1 MSDKQ
6 KDSIADGG
14 EAESTFK
21 KLAEKENLSEKVVF
35 LSGLSIGLFLIIA
48 FHALWTI
55 LRMLGDNSIP
65 LVVCPRTYD
74 LDAPVVMETIDRS
87 SVQSQDRWM
96 RGFMRR
102 FITSQFPRTEQ
113 DVEPFFQYIVDH
125 SEGGIQ
131 AKFESYVND
140 SKKIADMVRSGT
152 FYRFYPKDSK
162 DLRIRKMDGQENTWI
177 VEIDGWL
184 VRKMGAYQER
194 FTPTLR
200 YIVQAG
206 KATLSNP
213 EGLYVIDGNMEE
225 FSDYVSG
232 KKEQL

>member
-1 MSDKQ
+1 MGIDE
-6 KDSIADGG
+6 KDSLPMGD
-14 EAESTFK
+14 AEKTFK
-21 KLAEKENLSEKVVF
+21 KLAEKEVLSEKVVF
-35 LSGLSIGLFLIIA
+35 LSGLAIGLFLIIA

-55 LRMLGDNSIP
+55 FRMLGDNSIP
-65 LVVCPRTYD
+65 LVVCPRSYD
-74 LDAPVVMETIDRS
+74 LDAPVVMDTIDRS
-87 SVQSQDRWM
+87 SVKNQDRWM

-102 FITSQFPRTEQ
+102 FIINQFPRTEQ

-125 SEGGIQ
+125 SEGAIQ

-140 SKKIADMVRSGT
+140 SKKIGELVRYGT
-152 FYRFYPKDSK
+152 FYRFYPKNSTDM
-162 DLRIRKMDGQENTWI
+162 RIRKMEGKEDLWV
-177 VEIDGWL
+177 VEVDGWL

-200 YIVQAG
+200 YIVRAG
-206 KATLSNP
+206 AATLSNP

-225 FSDYVSG
+225 YSDYVSG